1 MWIRF
6 DMIHERE
13 RIAVFKYRNRHFL
26 FPLETPLR
34 LSHTV
39 LRYSKIFVKKS
50 AFIPLHSTF
59 NAVRISAPL
68 WYGKTRMVSLP
79 DDMFIRFDVI
89 YERDRRTDGPR
100 LHSIAR

>member
-1 MWIRF
+1 MLTTRMMWIRF

-68 WYGKTRMVSLP
+68 WYGKN
-79 DDMFIRFDVI
+79 
-89 YERDRRTDGPR
+89 
-100 LHSIAR
+100 